1 MQFFAWKIG
10 SFIPTLRLPR
20 GSLTK
25 KKYLNSELKGS
36 LLKMR
41 QSLTILELFLVIF
54 LNNFVSFRMY
64 EKSYQWVIDHL
75 DWLQGSNYFFQ
86 WPIKELF
93 HTEVELHIYFF
104 AMSYRQILSKIS
116 HESHTLLN
124 LSNFIN
130 CILLL
135 HCYRNKWCQISKRTF
150 FLFKEIKI
158 IVKYLVIIHI
168 QRIFDHVILL

>member
-1 MQFFAWKIG
+1 
-10 SFIPTLRLPR
+10 
-20 GSLTK
+20 
-25 KKYLNSELKGS
+25 
-36 LLKMR
+36 
-41 QSLTILELFLVIF
+41 
-54 LNNFVSFRMY
+54 MY

-86 WPIKELF
+86 WPINDPSLLIWHIAEKIDDEELF
-93 HTEVELHIYFF
+93 HTEVELHIYFS

-150 FLFKEIKI
+150 FLFEEIKI